1 MANEKQANPTKE
13 QLAKIMGE
21 LSPADRK
28 ILEQHLKGGG
38 KSRRTGED
46 VLLKK
51 YPHMVEGTLRMNEK
65 SNKQE
70 CEIAC
75 QHPGCEEQRTVA
87 TSDLFQVSMCTEHS
101 KEQAKARKEAK
112 AARVK
117 EILAK
122 AAAAEAGE
130 SKS

>member
-1 MANEKQANPTKE
+1 MTIEKAANPTKE

-38 KSRRTGED
+38 KSRRTDEAT
-46 VLLKK
+46 LLKK
-51 YPHMVEGTLRMNEK
+51 YPHMIEGSLRMNDK
-65 SNKQE
+65 ANKQE
-70 CEIAC
+70 VDITC
-75 QHPGCEEQRTVA
+75 QHPGCEDTRTVA

-122 AAAAEAGE
+122 AAAADAV
-130 SKS
+130 KS